1 MICDLKKRMCTPGLS
16 SVWWIKNTLCKKGT
30 LYFWMG
36 LKSCDPNQFHEK
48 HAHFP
53 ALFFCQLVMYTRVV
67 PTTLQP
73 SGSQALTFFPKVPS
87 FWRGCLQAKAR
98 KTLCQSRANLCLI
111 SKGLGISC
119 LFSKGSVTPC
129 LFCKGS
135 SRDILAGC
143 AGVPF
148 WLLALE
154 ELADSDPRLTY
165 PLLVLCFC
173 FGVLWS
179 CNPPFTTTS
188 R

>member
-1 MICDLKKRMCTPGLS
+1 MTKIDQIRQNGTNRFHHCFEIILCGECPETFSLTDMNHCCMMCYFVEWQSQCSFHKDKPLFFMICDLKKRMCTSGLS

-87 FWRGCLQAKAR
+87 F
-98 KTLCQSRANLCLI
+98 
-111 SKGLGISC
+111 
-119 LFSKGSVTPC
+119 
-129 LFCKGS
+129 
-135 SRDILAGC
+135 
-143 AGVPF
+143 
-148 WLLALE
+148 
-154 ELADSDPRLTY
+154 
-165 PLLVLCFC
+165 
-173 FGVLWS
+173 
-179 CNPPFTTTS
+179 
-188 R
+188 